1 VNSSL
6 VSIFSKCLLLAAI
19 SILSLG
25 AAQID
30 FETQAANT
38 GGTVTGIP
46 DPPLT
51 IGIATFTGGELRNGI
66 AGLKADQTGM

>member
-1 VNSSL
+1 MNSSL